1 MMKKVTTAFILLIS
15 LSACND
21 QREAA
26 HTVKAIINETSSL
39 VKQATDPDND
49 SVKIVGDLILSGKNI
64 WKENEKYI
72 KPMMDSLATSDY
84 GKSEYYFKV
93 FGKICE
99 QADGYV
105 GEELGAYILDYFEK
119 DPEKFLHHSALV
131 SKEILGRMGHE
142 AGVEMA
148 MREEYPEQ
156 AFEKLIKTTKEQL
169 PNLTEDQKTK
179 LNEFFRKMK
188 EGMKDGESEPQ

>member
-1 MMKKVTTAFILLIS
+1 MMKHFATTFFLLLS

-21 QREAA
+21 QREAV
-26 HTVKAIINETSSL
+26 HTVKAIINETTSL

-49 SVKIVGDLILSGKNI
+49 SVKIVGDLILSGKSI
-64 WKENEKYI
+64 WNDNEKYL
-72 KPMMDSLATSDY
+72 KPLMDSLATSDY
-84 GKSEYYFKV
+84 AKSEYYFKV

-105 GEELGAYILDYFEK
+105 GEELGTYILDYFQK
-119 DPEKFLHHSALV
+119 DPQKFLRHSALV
-131 SKEILGRMGHE
+131 SNDIVGKMGYE

-148 MREEYPEQ
+148 MREEHPEQ
-156 AFEKLIKTTKEQL
+156 AFQQLIKTTKEHL
-169 PNLTEDQKTK
+169 PNLTEDQKEK

-188 EGMKDGESEPQ
+188 EGIKAGA